1 MNNKVKGGL
10 SILFMTVTFFMMVT
24 TKYTH
29 ALGDY
34 ILEFM
39 GLKSWTGDY
48 SGTHLTIIYFGI
60 LFIIGLF
67 LVEKHAIEG
76 LNIRRRN
83 IFFIFVIL
91 MTVFSSITGMTARH
105 IKENSSGLL
114 AIGYISNGSNMNYK
128 SKHNKFVE
136 FTAEFQLTNYSNE
149 KKTFYLSIDS
159 PFYRKD
165 GTEAISFYTVDGKR
179 AIFELESKET
189 KPFSLSLDHYNIV
202 GGRRFQNGGGSGIVE
217 EIVLTNDQGDKVRLD
232 RNYFFGIEL
241 NKWW

>member
-1 MNNKVKGGL
+1 MNNKVKGRL
-10 SILFMTVTFFMMVT
+10 SILFMTVTFYMMVT

-34 ILEFM
+34 ILEFI

-48 SGTHLTIIYFGI
+48 SGIHLTVIYFGV

-67 LVEKHAIEG
+67 LVEKYAIEG
-76 LNIRRRN
+76 LSIRRRN
-83 IFFIFVIL
+83 IFLIFVVL

-114 AIGYISNGSNMNYK
+114 AIGYTSKDSNINYK
-128 SKHNKFVE
+128 SKFNKLVE
-136 FTAEFQLTNYSNE
+136 FTSEFELTNYSNE

-159 PFYRKD
+159 PFYMKD
-165 GTEAISFYTVDGKR
+165 GIEEIRFYTFDGKP

-189 KPFSLSLDHYNIV
+189 KPFSLSLDHYNIM

-241 NKWW
+241 NK